1 MFERRGTLSG
11 MGFSATERV
20 HTAYVVWVD
29 SGCSMCRSGVSYA
42 RNTIESKAAE
52 MPRKRSTAAHGYH
65 GGGGVLWCRK
75 RRYHTP
81 QYRQESKAREPRKGV
96 QRRMIIME
104 AAGCGGAAKGDI
116 IRRSTGKRVRRR
128 RCRAKGVQRRMI
140 IMEAAGCSW
149 RRKKRYHTPQY
160 RRESKAARCRTKG

>member
-1 MFERRGTLSG
+1 MRAEVSGLAAPGTFPASAGAGNGGTRRVGMFERRGTLSG

-104 AAGCGGAAKGDI
+104 AAECCGAAKGDI
-116 IRRSTGKRVRRR
+116 IRRSTGKRVRRGS
-128 RCRAKGVQRRMI
+128 RAKEYSG
-140 IMEAAGCSW
+140 A
-149 RRKKRYHTPQY
+149 
-160 RRESKAARCRTKG
+160 